1 MFDWSTPV
9 LEALAMIFWGSAA
22 LVFYA
27 YVGYAA
33 LLAIVARVRKRQ
45 PRCQRGYT
53 ATVSVVTCAHNEEGR
68 IAARIGELKRLL
80 ADSNVAGEIIVVSDG
95 STDGT
100 AEQARTHAGDN
111 VHIIDLPEWEGKA
124 AALSAGALIAQNDI
138 LLFADCR
145 QRLDGDALVMLLENF
160 ADPTI
165 GAVSGDLVL
174 EATPGVLAGVGLYWR
189 YEKWLRKTESVVYST
204 VGVTGAL
211 CAVRRPLFSGVPAGT
226 ILDDVY
232 WPLCVTMQGRRVVH
246 EKRAIA
252 YDRLPERASDEFR
265 RKVRTLAGNYQLVA
279 RLPQLLLPWR
289 NPVWLQFMSHK
300 VLRLIVPW
308 ALLAMLIS
316 AAALPGPLYGG
327 LFWCQVCFYL
337 LALLGNHRPIA
348 NQLRPAAAAASVVVL
363 NAAAWL
369 AFWVWVTGRTNRSWR
384 KVRYR
389 YEVLRCTE
397 ANLRNAGRP

>member
-9 LEALAMIFWGSAA
+9 SEALAMIFWGSAA

-27 YVGYAA
+27 YVGYPA
-33 LLAIVARVRKRQ
+33 LLALVAKIRKKE
-45 PRCQRGYT
+45 PRRQRGYT
-53 ATVSVVTCAHNEEGR
+53 ASVSVVTCAHNEEGR
-68 IAARIGELKRLL
+68 IAARIDELKKLL

-100 AEQARTHAGDN
+100 VEQARTHGYDN
-111 VHIIDLPEWEGKA
+111 IHIIDLTEWEGKA
-124 AALSAGALIAQNDI
+124 AALTAGATVAQNDI
-138 LLFADCR
+138 LLFVDCR

-160 ADPTI
+160 ADPMI

-174 EATPGVLAGVGLYWR
+174 EATPGVLAGVGFYWR
-189 YEKWLRKTESVVYST
+189 YEKWLRKTESLVYST
-204 VGVTGAL
+204 VGVTGAI
-211 CAVRRPLFSGVPAGT
+211 CAVRRTLFSGVPAGT

-232 WPLCVTMQGRRVVH
+232 WPLCVTMRGRRVIH

-300 VLRLIVPW
+300 VSRLIVPW
-308 ALLAMLIS
+308 ALLAMLVSS
-316 AAALPGPLYGG
+316 AALQGPIYGL
-327 LFWCQVCFYL
+327 LFWAQIGFYFL
-337 LALLGNHRPIA
+337 SLLGNHRPVA
-348 NQLRPAAAAASVVVL
+348 SQLRPAAAAATVVVL

-369 AFWVWVTGRTNRSWR
+369 AFWVWVTGRTNRSWG